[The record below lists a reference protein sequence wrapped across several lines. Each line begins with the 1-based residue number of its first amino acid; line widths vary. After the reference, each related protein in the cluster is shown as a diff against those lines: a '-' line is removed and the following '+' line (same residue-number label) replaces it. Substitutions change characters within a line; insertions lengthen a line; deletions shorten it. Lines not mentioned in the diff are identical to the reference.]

1 MNALRMK
8 TRLAACAR
16 KTAFALALGTAMVAA
31 PAMAST
37 FKLQSTTVIL
47 EEKEGRSSF
56 NVTNTGN
63 EPILL
68 LTKVE
73 DLDDANFAGNIL
85 ITPAVTRIDPGQSQ
99 IVNFSLKK
107 GVTTNREHMLK
118 ASFEGVTQRAES
130 GMKMPLRQQ
139 IGFIV
144 QPKSVPVVPK
154 PWEDL
159 RISKKDGKVEIANT
173 GKHVVRLGPAVT
185 LQPSGVV
192 VPLANAYIMPG
203 DSVMVDPQGQAVGTE
218 VQITPMSRYGF
229 VQAPAVLTVSQ

>member
-1 MNALRMK
+1 MNALRLK
-8 TRLAACAR
+8 SRLAACTR
-16 KTAFALALGTAMVAA
+16 MTATSIALTAALAVS

-37 FKLQSTTVIL
+37 FRLQSTTVIL
-47 EEKEGRSSF
+47 DERDGRSSF
-56 NVTNTGN
+56 SVTNTGN

-73 DLDDANFAGNIL
+73 DLVDEKFAGNIL

-107 GVTTNREHMLK
+107 GVSSDRERMLK
-118 ASFEGVTQRAES
+118 ASFEGVTQKAES

-159 RISKKDGKVEIANT
+159 RITQQGQQIELSNT
-173 GKHVVRLGPAVT
+173 GKHVVRLGPALT
-185 LQPSGVV
+185 LQPSGKV
-192 VPLANAYIMPG
+192 VPLPAAYIMPG
-203 DSVMVDPQGQAVGTE
+203 ESVTTAAEDLPAVNE
-218 VQITPMSRYGF
+218 VKITPLSRFGF
-229 VQAPAVLTVSQ
+229 VQNEAVLKIAR